1 MAIKERLILAVAI
14 IIASG
19 LLSSLYAMSDKQ
31 IETIRMVKKEA
42 KKYTRYPSTI
52 AAMCI
57 VESSAGKNRIGDDR
71 KSLGLL
77 HIQVATVRW
86 LSGMYESIAFTKKLS
101 DYDVEKLLLSNDSFS
116 IEVAS
121 LYINH
126 YMDHGWGYTKS
137 VMVYNGGVNNWTYY
151 RKVMEAK
158 KIARGI
164 N

>member
-1 MAIKERLILAVAI
+1 MVIKERLLMAISIIVAFGI
-14 IIASG
+14 
-19 LLSSLYAMSDKQ
+19 LSSLYAMSNKQ
-31 IETIRMVKKEA
+31 VDTIRMVKEEA

-52 AAMCI
+52 AAMCL

-121 LYINH
+121 IYINH
-126 YMDHGWGYTKS
+126 YMAHGWGYTKS

-151 RKVMEAK
+151 RKVMKAK
-158 KIARGI
+158 RITRGI